1 MASFL
6 DIPPFVLIP
15 VMVEIY
21 LRQQRITPL
30 VSALG
35 QPLGRL
41 GHIFGHAR
49 LAVRQRFVQRA
60 MPVQVV
66 IIVSVAQIIIKLL
79 VTLLAPFTQIKE
91 SGRIPPQSDQ
101 RHAIVMN
108 IVPALRVKFH
118 GTLEK
123 LLCRFAFPRFIMV
136 NANLVE
142 QVICGKDRLAT
153 GTFHVVHGIVPPV
166 FGQQS
171 QCASP
176 VYRPVPAF
184 QVTLGQSQTTNKT
197 FIPERFQNL
206 AHPFQALVIP
216 HVEHSRNGIC
226 QSRIPRTE
234 LREAFTQT
242 GVTPRICPE
251 LLCPAFPH

>member
-6 DIPPFVLIP
+6 DIPLFVLIP

-30 VSALG
+30 VMALG

-41 GHIFGHAR
+41 GHIFGRAR

-66 IIVSVAQIIIKLL
+66 IIVSVAQIIIKFL
-79 VTLLAPFTQIKE
+79 VTLLAPFAQIRE
-91 SGRIPPQSDQ
+91 SGGIPSQSDQ
-101 RHAIVMN
+101 CHAIVMD
-108 IVPALRVKFH
+108 IVPALRGKFH

-123 LLCRFAFPRFIMV
+123 LLCRFAFPRSIMV

-142 QVICGKDRLAT
+142 QVICGKDRLAA
-153 GTFHVVHGIVPPV
+153 GTLHVVHGVVPPF
-166 FGQQS
+166 FGQQG

-184 QVTLGQSQTTNKT
+184 QATLGQSQAADGT
-197 FIPERFQNL
+197 FILACVQKL
-206 AHPFQALVIP
+206 AHPFQVFVAS
-216 HVEHSRNGIC
+216 HVEHSRNGVG
-226 QSRIPRTE
+226 QLRIP
-234 LREAFTQT
+234 
-242 GVTPRICPE
+242 
-251 LLCPAFPH
+251 